1 RLSMMLESDRSE
13 PPPHIDKRFQYSNV
27 LFEYSEFALGFMR
40 VSRNLKA
47 FFCAGLTQGLRRGS
61 EQGFSQLPTALLWG
75 FRNDRG
81 IPSASDIGS
90 IVSGGG
96 MGQC

>member
-1 RLSMMLESDRSE
+1 MLVSDRSE

-47 FFCAGLTQGLRRGS
+47 FFYAGLSHGPHRGL
-61 EQGFSQLPTALLWG
+61 EQGFSQPPAGLLWG
-75 FRNDRG
+75 FCNAG
-81 IPSASDIGS
+81 AVCAGN
-90 IVSGGG
+90 G
-96 MGQC
+96 MGGVTSGKGVGQC